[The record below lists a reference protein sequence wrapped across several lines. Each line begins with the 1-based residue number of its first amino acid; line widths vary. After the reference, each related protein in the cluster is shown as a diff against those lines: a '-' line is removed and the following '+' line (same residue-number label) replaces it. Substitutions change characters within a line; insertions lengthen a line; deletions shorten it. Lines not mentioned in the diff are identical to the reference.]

1 MNRKCAGLV
10 GLIVSVML
18 GTPVGA
24 AAQETGTLRG
34 TVTFANSGG
43 VVHGAVVLVVGPSLV
58 AISEEDG
65 TFEISGVPVG
75 THEILAQRE
84 HLTAARQAVTV
95 SAGGSTVTNF
105 ELGLTTVHEEL
116 TVTATAGG
124 QATAFE
130 AFNAIST
137 LDSFELVGNPQPTLG
152 DALQHEP
159 GVAKR
164 SFGPG
169 SARPIIRGFDGDRVL
184 IMEDGVRTGD
194 LSGQSAD
201 HGVTL
206 DPNGLDRVEIVRGP
220 ATLLYGSNAVGGV
233 VNAITPHD
241 SYLDALVEGTRG
253 QASVDAGSA
262 ASQRGTN
269 GSIRRTTGNLVFWL
283 AGGTRAT
290 DDYDTPAGTIENS
303 SSQLSTGRA
312 GLGYFGDKV
321 FASAGITAENSLFGV
336 PFAGEFHG
344 EHEEAEGHEEEAGH
358 EEGEEEF
365 AVELDSRRRV
375 GRFDLGLR
383 NLEGPLVDR
392 VRFVVNV
399 VDWEHDE
406 IETEEGNK
414 LLGTAFDNRTYV
426 VRAEASQRQ
435 TERLAGKFGVWTQ
448 VRDYVAVG
456 EEALAPATDQRSFAA
471 FAYEELNFGRARMQL
486 GGRVERNSYNVAARD
501 ADPEEHG
508 GEEGPTPG
516 AVRDRDFTGLSV
528 SSGVQVDLGADTAL
542 VANLTRSHRAPAL
555 EELYNFGPHVGNLV
569 FEVGNAELERETT
582 LGLDVSLRY
591 QTGATKASVNAY
603 AYDIENFVFP
613 SVTDQIA
620 DELRVAEFLQADA
633 GFQGLDGEASILVD
647 DKIWVNAGFGVVD
660 ARLTRTDEALP
671 RIPPLKGR
679 LSIDI
684 PYRGLTLSPE
694 VVMAAKQS
702 RVFRE
707 ETATSGYT
715 VLNARASY
723 VWAGQHEAHMLTFS
737 GYNLTNEL
745 YRNHTSFIKD
755 FAPEIGRGF
764 KIGYS
769 VRFF

>member
-1 MNRKCAGLV
+1 MRTHWGRCGLV
-10 GLIVSVML
+10 IAAVILTVSIK
-18 GTPVGA
+18 G
-24 AAQETGTLRG
+24 AAQEAGTIRG
-34 TVTFANSGG
+34 EVTFTSSGG
-43 VVHGAVVLVVGPSLV
+43 PVHGAVVLVVEPSLV
-58 AISEEDG
+58 VLTDEAGAFQI
-65 TFEISGVPVG
+65 TGVPPG

-84 HLTAARQAVTV
+84 HFSAERQHVTV
-95 SAGGSTVTNF
+95 TAGETVTIGFTLN
-105 ELGLTTVHEEL
+105 LSSVHEDL

-124 QATAFE
+124 QSTSFE
-130 AFNAIST
+130 AFNATTT
-137 LDSFELVGNPQPTLG
+137 LDSFELAGNPQPTLAA
-152 DALQHEP
+152 ALENEP

-169 SARPIIRGFDGDRVL
+169 SGRPIIRGFDGDRVL
-184 IMEDGVRTGD
+184 IMEDGIRTGD

-262 ASQRGTN
+262 NAQRGTN
-269 GSIRRTTGNLVFWL
+269 GSIRRATGNMVFWL

-290 DDYDTPAGTIENS
+290 DDYKTPIGTIENS

-321 FASAGITAENSLFGV
+321 FASAGVTAENSLFGV

-344 EHEEAEGHEEEAGH
+344 EHEEEGHEEEEDGH
-358 EEGEEEF
+358 GDEDDF

-383 NLEGPLVDR
+383 NLEGPLVDT

-414 LLGTAFDNRTYV
+414 FLGTAFDNRTYV
-426 VRAEASQRQ
+426 VRAEANQRQ
-435 TERLAGKFGVWTQ
+435 TGRLAGKFGLWAQ
-448 VRDYVAVG
+448 VRDFVAVG

-471 FAYEELNFGRARMQL
+471 FAYEELDFGRVRMQL
-486 GGRVERNSYNVAARD
+486 GARGERNSYSVAPR
-501 ADPEEHG
+501 EIELEGHEG
-508 GEEGPTPG
+508 GKLTPG
-516 AVRDRDFTGLSV
+516 PVRDRDFTGLSV
-528 SSGVQVDLGADTAL
+528 SSGVQVDLGGDTAL

-555 EELYNFGPHVGNLV
+555 EELYNFGSHVGNLV
-569 FEVGNAELERETT
+569 FEVGNAELEREAT
-582 LGLDVSLRY
+582 LGLDLSLRY

-603 AYDIENFVFP
+603 AYDIENFVFA
-613 SVTDQIA
+613 SVGDDVV

-633 GFQGLDGEASILVD
+633 QFVGMDGEASLLVED
-647 DKIWVNAGFGVVD
+647 LIWVNAGFGLVD
-660 ARLTRTDEALP
+660 AQLTATNEALP

-679 LSIDI
+679 LSLDI
-684 PYRGLTLSPE
+684 PYRGLTVSPE
-694 VVMAAKQS
+694 IVMAAEQNQT
-702 RVFRE
+702 FRG
-707 ETATSGYT
+707 ETDTSGYS
-715 VLNARASY
+715 VFNVRASY

-737 GYNLTNEL
+737 GFNLTNEL
-745 YRNHTSFIKD
+745 YRNHTSLIKD

-764 KIGYS
+764 KVGYS